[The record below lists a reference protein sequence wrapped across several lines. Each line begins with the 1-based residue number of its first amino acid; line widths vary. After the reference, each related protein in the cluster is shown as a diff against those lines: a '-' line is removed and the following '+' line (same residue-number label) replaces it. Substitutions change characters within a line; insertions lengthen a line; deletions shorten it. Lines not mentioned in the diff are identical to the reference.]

1 MKRTKALRVILPLA
15 FMAVIAVGFLTHGG
29 IGTLSALGWKD
40 VAILCPLGALATMLA
55 SKTLIPRALIAFA
68 IAIVA
73 ILLFGRAFCA
83 WVCPVPVVSKLREAF
98 SPKKKAAKAD
108 KPVVAGAAGMGAA
121 GEIEDESA
129 SVGGASAAAAP
140 LTEDEK
146 QLLKKSCSSGC
157 SAVRERIDTRHF
169 VLGGALLS
177 SAIFGFPV
185 FCLVCPIGLTFAAI
199 LLLIRAFGFGDPSIT
214 LLVVIALLLVEVVFF
229 KKWCHKICPLGALM
243 SLVSKGNRTFRPAVD
258 ATKCL
263 ETAKGVHCSACAKVC
278 PEGINLHELD
288 TPNSA
293 ALSECTKCRACVDV
307 CPTKALSLPFL
318 PAKDA
323 AKK

>member
-1 MKRTKALRVILPLA
+1 MKKTKVLRVLLPLA
-15 FMAVIAVGFLTHGG
+15 FMAIIAVGFLTHGG

-68 IAIVA
+68 VAIVA
-73 ILLFGRAFCA
+73 ILLLGRAFCA

-98 SPKKKAAKAD
+98 SPKKKPAKAD
-108 KPVVAGAAGMGAA
+108 RAVAAAAMASAELEAADEGATA
-121 GEIEDESA
+121 
-129 SVGGASAAAAP
+129 ASAAVAP
-140 LTEDEK
+140 LTDKEK
-146 QLLKKSCSSGC
+146 LLLKKGC
-157 SAVRERIDTRHF
+157 SGGCGAVREKIDTRHF

-214 LLVVIALLLVEVVFF
+214 LLVVITLLLVEVVFF

-243 SLVSKGNRTFRPAVD
+243 SLVSKGNKTFRPAVD
-258 ATKCL
+258 ASKCL

-278 PEGINLHELD
+278 PEGINLHELG

-307 CPTKALSLPFL
+307 CPTNALTLPFL
-318 PAKDA
+318 ATKDA